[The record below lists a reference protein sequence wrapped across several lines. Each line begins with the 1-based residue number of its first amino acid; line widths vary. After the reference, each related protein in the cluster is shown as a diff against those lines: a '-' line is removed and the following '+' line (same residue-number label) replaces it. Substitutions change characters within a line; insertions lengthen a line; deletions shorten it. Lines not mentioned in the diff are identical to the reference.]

1 MARKR
6 LKSCSDSSLPM
17 LTRKACTRHDNAFC
31 RSRSPARIQISL
43 VRRISSMLR
52 TQRTDAS
59 ASRALNK
66 QEVNQ
71 SMKIGILGTGM
82 VGNALGTKLVQ
93 GGHLVTMG
101 SRTANNE
108 TAQKWAA
115 RLGDRAST
123 ATFGDA
129 ATFGE
134 IVFNCTGGAHS
145 MEALGTVDRESLRG
159 KILIDVSNPL
169 QQAEDGST
177 IMSFCNTDSLGERIQ
192 KAFPNTRV
200 VKALNTVN
208 CEVMVDPSLVPG
220 DHNLFICGNDAAAKE
235 EVIRLLA
242 SWFNWKPENIV
253 DLGDI
258 TGARGMEMLMPFWL
272 RLFQGVIG
280 HPHFNYQIV
289 RGL

>member
-1 MARKR
+1 M
-6 LKSCSDSSLPM
+6 
-17 LTRKACTRHDNAFC
+17 
-31 RSRSPARIQISL
+31 
-43 VRRISSMLR
+43 
-52 TQRTDAS
+52 
-59 ASRALNK
+59 
-66 QEVNQ
+66 
-71 SMKIGILGTGM
+71 MKIGILGTGM

-93 GGHLVTMG
+93 GGNLVTMG
-101 SRTANNE
+101 SRSAKNE
-108 TAQKWAA
+108 SAQKWAA
-115 RLGDRAST
+115 PLGDRART
-123 ATFGDA
+123 ATFSDA
-129 ATFGE
+129 AAFGE
-134 IVFNCTGGAHS
+134 IVINCTGGAHS
-145 MEALGTVDRESLRG
+145 MEALGTIDAESLLG

-169 QQAEDGST
+169 QQAEDGSM

-208 CEVMVDPSLVPG
+208 CEVMVNPSLVPG

-235 EVIRLLA
+235 EVISLLA
-242 SWFNWKPENIV
+242 SWFSWKPENIV

-272 RLFQGVIG
+272 RLFQGVIR